1 MEDKTGVGS
10 AIGKIIL
17 IGEHSVVY
25 GEPAIAIPFDG
36 TRIKTTIIRNRGSV
50 LLDCFFY
57 DGLFSNGPEKLLGL
71 RSLIKEIVASFN
83 EELKDFSIR
92 IESSIPPERG
102 MGSSAA
108 VAIATIR
115 ALYDYF
121 DHDLT
126 KDDLLKWS
134 NVSEEIVHG
143 NPSGLDAAIISGER
157 ALYYIKGQ
165 AFVPFD
171 FKLDAYL
178 IVADTGENGQ
188 TKAAVDGVRSLI
200 QSNCEYGQGLVKELG
215 VLTNDAKVFIE
226 SNNIQGLGKTMT
238 KSHYLLDKLS
248 VSNEGLNQLVDLGLD
263 SGALGAKLTGGGRGG
278 CIIALAR
285 DEDQANII
293 SDNLLSGGA
302 KNTWISNMGVDEFD
316 RKR

>member
-1 MEDKTGVGS
+1 MKDKTGVGS

-25 GEPAIAIPFDG
+25 GQPAIAIPFKG
-36 TRIKTTIIRNRGSV
+36 TNIKTTISRYEGPV
-50 LLDCFFY
+50 LLECFFY
-57 DGLFSNGPEKLLGL
+57 DGLFSNAADKMLGL
-71 RSLIKEIVASFN
+71 RSVIKAIVASFG
-83 EELKDFSIR
+83 EELKDFSIK

-108 VAIATIR
+108 VAIATVR

-121 DHDLT
+121 DQELGNE
-126 KDDLLKWS
+126 DLLKWS

-165 AFVPFD
+165 DFVAFD

-188 TKAAVDGVRSLI
+188 TKAAVDGVRQLI

-215 VLTNDAKVFIE
+215 ILTNDAKIFIE
-226 SNNIQGLGKTMT
+226 SNNIESLGKTMT
-238 KSHYLLDKLS
+238 KAHYLLDKLS
-248 VSNEGLNQLVDLGLD
+248 VSNGLLNQLVDLALD

-285 DEDQANII
+285 DEEGANII
-293 SDNLLSGGA
+293 SARLLSAGA

-316 RKR
+316 RKG